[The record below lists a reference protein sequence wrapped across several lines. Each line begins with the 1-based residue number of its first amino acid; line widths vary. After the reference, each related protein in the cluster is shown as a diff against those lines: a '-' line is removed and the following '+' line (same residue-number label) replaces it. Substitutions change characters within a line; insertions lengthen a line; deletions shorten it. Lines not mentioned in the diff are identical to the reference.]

1 MKKTILLLL
10 AILVLLTT
18 TVAAVDSL
26 NLTVQQAVQL
36 TLQNNPQLQQVLAKR
51 DQVAAQVGQ
60 AEAGNWPTVTLSDN
74 FAPWGYQS
82 ASFYGLPVL
91 TDSTGKQIFAGGDYN
106 ISGQTGVTNG
116 LSVAVQYPVFTGGA
130 ITYGIKQA
138 KAGLAGL
145 DQQVQLTKQQL
156 KYNAASA
163 YYTAVNWKNQVVVA
177 QSNVDTQNEHLRV
190 VNAQYGAGVV
200 AKSDVLQTQ
209 SDLAKAM
216 TQLITAQN
224 SYAIAIL
231 TLKTTMNIS
240 LTTEIALTEDLNIQQ
255 QTLNASTLVDYALKN
270 RPDYTATKILVQADQ
285 YGLKVSEAGY
295 YPTIG
300 LGATYSNSLTTN
312 GTNPLNV
319 KDPSDYNSNT
329 NQLAVAAT
337 LQYNVFDGFLTKN
350 QVKAAEAQVAQDQ
363 QASELS
369 RLQVILQVNQ
379 AVDLIATDVK
389 LIAANKAYLDY
400 ATENYKINVVQYA
413 SGVTTN
419 LNVMTAQSDLANAQS
434 QYWNSLY
441 SYNKDNASLALA
453 TGVPVQ

>member
-10 AILVLLTT
+10 AILLLLTA
-18 TVAAVDSL
+18 TVAAADSL
-26 NLTVQQAVQL
+26 NLTVQQAVVL

-51 DQVAAQVGQ
+51 DQVSAQVGQ
-60 AEAGNWPTVTLSDN
+60 AEAGNWPTVSLNDN
-74 FAPWGYQS
+74 FQPWSGTSFNASGWNPPLAPS
-82 ASFYGLPVL
+82 V
-91 TDSTGKQIFAGGDYN
+91 
-106 ISGQTGVTNG
+106 SGTTNNGITNG
-116 LSVAVQYPVFTGGA
+116 LSVAVQYPLFTGGA
-130 ITYGIKQA
+130 VTYGIAQA
-138 KAGLAGL
+138 KTALSGL

-156 KYNAASA
+156 KYNATSA
-163 YYTAVNWKNQVVVA
+163 YYTAVNWKNQMVVA

-216 TQLITAQN
+216 TQLIGAQN
-224 SYAIAIL
+224 TFEISVL
-231 TLKTTMNIS
+231 TLKTTMNIP
-240 LTTEIALTEDLNIQQ
+240 LGTNIVLAEDLTIKESKLEA
-255 QTLNASTLVDYALKN
+255 TALLDYALKN
-270 RPDYTATKILVQADQ
+270 RPDYLASQIAVQADQ
-285 YGLKVSEAGY
+285 YGLKVSQAGY
-295 YPTIG
+295 YPTIA
-300 LGATYSNSLTTN
+300 LGASYSNSL
-312 GTNPLNV
+312 GFGV
-319 KDPSDYNSNT
+319 KDTYLNIVGQKINSNI
-329 NQLAVAAT
+329 NMGAVTAG
-337 LQYNVFDGFLTKN
+337 LQYNVFDGFLVRN
-350 QVKAAEAQVAQDQ
+350 QVKAAEAQVVQDQ

-369 RLQVILQVNQ
+369 KLQVILQVNQ
-379 AVDLIATDVK
+379 AIDQIGTDVK

-441 SYNKDNASLALA
+441 SFNKDNASLALA

>member
-1 MKKTILLLL
+1 MKKTIILLLVTL
-10 AILVLLTT
+10 MLI
-18 TVAAVDSL
+18 TVTVSAADTL
-26 NLTVQQAVQL
+26 NLTVQQAVTL

-51 DQVAAQVGQ
+51 DQVSAQVGQ
-60 AEAGNWPTVTLSDN
+60 AEASNWPTVTLSDS
-74 FAPWGYQS
+74 FDPWGYQS
-82 ASFYGLPVL
+82 ATYYGLKAG
-91 TDSTGKQIFAGGDYN
+91 TGYPSGNYT
-106 ISGQTGVTNG
+106 ISGDSGITNG
-116 LSVAVQYPVFTGGA
+116 LNVAVQYPLFTGGA

-138 KAGLAGL
+138 KAALDGL
-145 DQQVQLTKQQL
+145 DQQVQLTRQQL
-156 KYNAASA
+156 KYNASSA

-190 VNAQYGAGVV
+190 VNAQYNAGVV

-231 TLKTTMNIS
+231 ALKTTMNIS
-240 LTTEIALTEDLNIQQ
+240 LGTDIVLAEDLNIKQDS
-255 QTLNASTLVDYALKN
+255 LDKAALVDYALKN
-270 RPDYTATKILVQADQ
+270 RPDYLASKIAIQGDEYA
-285 YGLKVSEAGY
+285 LKVSEAGY
-295 YPTIG
+295 YPTIA
-300 LGATYSNSLTTN
+300 LGATYSNSLTNDASSPFKSTN
-312 GTNPLNV
+312 YDYNT
-319 KDPSDYNSNT
+319 YNSNS
-329 NQLAVAAT
+329 NQVAVSAN
-337 LQYNVFDGFLTKN
+337 LQYNVFDGFLVKN
-350 QVKAAEAQVAQDQ
+350 QVKAATAQIAQDQ

-379 AVDLIATDVK
+379 AIDQIGTDLK

-441 SYNKDNASLALA
+441 SFNKDTASLALA

>member
-1 MKKTILLLL
+1 MKKTIIFLLTALLLL
-10 AILVLLTT
+10 TATVSAATT
-18 TVAAVDSL
+18 L
-26 NLTVQQAVQL
+26 NLTVQQAVTL

-51 DQVAAQVGQ
+51 DQVFAQVGQ

-82 ASFYGLPVL
+82 ASFYNLPVV
-91 TDSTGKQIFAGGDYN
+91 GDYN
-106 ISGQTGVTNG
+106 ISGQSGVTNG
-116 LSVAVQYPVFTGGA
+116 LSVAVQYPLFTGGA
-130 ITYGIKQA
+130 ITYGIMQA
-138 KAGLAGL
+138 KSGLDGL

-156 KYNAASA
+156 KYNASAA
-163 YYTAVNWKNQVVVA
+163 YYTAVNGKNQVVVA
-177 QSNVDTQNEHLRV
+177 QSNVDTQTEHLRV
-190 VNAQYGAGVV
+190 VNAQYNAGVV

-209 SDLAKAM
+209 SDQAKAM
-216 TQLITAQN
+216 TQLIAAQN
-224 SYAIAIL
+224 AYAIAVL

-240 LTTEIALTEDLNIQQ
+240 LDTVIVLAEDLTIKQDNLSA
-255 QTLNASTLVDYALKN
+255 TTLVAYALKN
-270 RPDYTATKILVQADQ
+270 RPDYSASKIAVQADQ

-300 LGATYSNSLTTN
+300 LGATYSNSLTN
-312 GTNPLNV
+312 AGTNPLNV
-319 KDPSDYNSNT
+319 KDPNDYNSNS
-329 NQLAVAAT
+329 NQFALAAT

-350 QVKAAEAQVAQDQ
+350 QVKAAQAQITQDQ
-363 QASELS
+363 QASELV

-379 AVDLIATDVK
+379 AIDQIATDVK
-389 LIAANKAYLDY
+389 LIAANKAYLDF
-400 ATENYKINVVQYA
+400 ATENLKINNVQYN

-441 SYNKDNASLALA
+441 NFNKDNAQLALY